1 MKKILILCFILAAI
15 LYSQRVVVAE
25 KFTATGC
32 YYCQFASGGI
42 DSLKHEVG
50 DSLTIIAY
58 HCWASDPFNNTD
70 AEGRESYYSVGGIPH
85 MWFDGVGSV
94 LGAGSVSSAYNAYRN
109 WFNNRKVIPPEVAIT
124 ITGDYDPSTG
134 VGSATASLLNV
145 TLDTLDGICH
155 FVICQRDTPY
165 VWYLDSL
172 FFIERKM
179 YPNYNGTSVTIPP
192 GQIEQ
197 VTHSFTVVG
206 SWERDDCYL
215 TVFVQRPVTV
225 SKEIV
230 QASEIDLINLVGIE
244 ESPAGTMD
252 PVFGLSQNVPNPVRD
267 GNTAISYTMARS
279 GPVTLKIYDKAGSL
293 VRTLIDSD
301 NEIAGQ
307 RTVYW
312 NGKDDNNHPVACGV
326 YLYQLT
332 AQGSYSITRNL
343 VVLR

>member
-1 MKKILILCFILAAI
+1 MKKLFILCLTCAAA
-15 LYSQRVVVAE
+15 YSSQRVVVAE
-25 KFTATGC
+25 QFTATGC
-32 YYCQFASGGI
+32 SYCRFAAPAL

-58 HCWASDPFNNTD
+58 HCWASDPFNNPD

-85 MWFDGVGSV
+85 VWFDGVGSV
-94 LGAGSVSSAYNAYRN
+94 LGAGSVPSAYNVYRW
-109 WFNNRKVIPPEVAIT
+109 WFNNRKVISPEVEIT
-124 ITGDYDPSTG
+124 ITGNYDQYTG
-134 VGSATASLLNV
+134 MGSATASLLNV
-145 TLDTLDGICH
+145 ISDTLEGICH

-172 FFIERKM
+172 FYIERKM

-192 GQIEQ
+192 GQTEQ
-197 VTHSFTVVG
+197 VIQSFTVAA

-215 TVFVQRPVTV
+215 TVFVQKPIVPR
-225 SKEIV
+225 EIV
-230 QASEIDLINLVGIE
+230 QAAEIDLRDLVGIE

-252 PVFGLSQNVPNPVRD
+252 PVFGLSQNVPNPVR
-267 GNTAISYTMARS
+267 GGKTAISYTISRS
-279 GPVTLKIYDKAGSL
+279 GPVTLKIYDKTGSL

-312 NGKDDNNHPVACGV
+312 DGKDDNNHPVACGV

-332 AQGSYSITRNL
+332 TEDRVITRKM